1 MSFIPSNAI
10 GKTSAWADRDR
21 IPRRHHPSI
30 RPHATLTS
38 FRRPRKHFIFHVCCC
53 IIRHLHRRDIC
64 DWRCDQAYA
73 LCRDNHR
80 NSDYCTITAFQL
92 AIGALKLKEKS
103 KERRREE
110 KKRRRKQ
117 EEEEDEEPK
126 EEEGK
131 RGRRKRSTVRI
142 SACRWWSAGTGNQQ
156 PGRIYHDHHQDHKTD
171 CTITRLTL
179 PATTDLYIT
188 HSLQTGASSDHKAH
202 LSIDD

>member
-117 EEEEDEEPK
+117 EEEDEEPK
-126 EEEGK
+126 KKRERGEEESVQLYVYLHIDGGA
-131 RGRRKRSTVRI
+131 RERETSSQGAYIMIIT
-142 SACRWWSAGTGNQQ
+142 
-156 PGRIYHDHHQDHKTD
+156 KT
-171 CTITRLTL
+171 TRL
-179 PATTDLYIT
+179 IV
-188 HSLQTGASSDHKAH
+188 Q
-202 LSIDD
+202 

>member
-30 RPHATLTS
+30 CPHATLTS
-38 FRRPRKHFIFHVCCC
+38 FRRPRKHFIFHLCCC
-53 IIRHLHRRDIC
+53 CYHQTSASERYC
-64 DWRCDQAYA
+64 GWRCDQAYA

-80 NSDYCTITAFQL
+80 NSDHCTITAFQL
-92 AIGALKLKEKS
+92 AIGTLKLKEKS

-117 EEEEDEEPK
+117 EEEDEEPK

-142 SACRWWSAGTGNQQ
+142 SAYRWWSAGTGNQQ